1 MVDTYRHRACTML
14 KKSSLLWILL
24 HVSIFCS
31 GQAFAYK
38 GRAFLQWTILC
49 LINSR
54 NLKQDKPAHKKLKHF
69 CTHEAIAYEAHSWYS
84 INALCTTLAYT
95 ITNALQS
102 CCCLLL
108 QKIKK
113 IFGVKTSRNS
123 WRSGSWDT
131 SPRKPTMRSDT
142 NA

>member
-1 MVDTYRHRACTML
+1 MVETYRHRACTML

-24 HVSIFCS
+24 HVSIFCA

-54 NLKQDKPAHKKLKHF
+54 NLKQDKPAHKKLKHL
-69 CTHEAIAYEAHSWYS
+69 CTHEANAYEAHSWYS

-95 ITNALQS
+95 IANALQS
-102 CCCLLL
+102 SCYLLL
-108 QKIKK
+108 Q
-113 IFGVKTSRNS
+113 TSRNS
-123 WRSGSWDT
+123 WRNGSWDT